1 MFSGSLIFPV
11 IMNFVLLLGSDRY
24 IGWKGHR
31 HLLLTLAHM
40 VKSFTM
46 LECYAVAIKW
56 HA

>member
-11 IMNFVLLLGSDRY
+11 IMNFVLLLGFGHY

-31 HLLLTLAHM
+31 HLLLTLKHM
-40 VKSFTM
+40 VKSFMM
-46 LECYAVAIKW
+46 LKCYVVAIKW